1 MWSGCKRRSKDD
13 VDDADDIGDTCDIDD
28 PIEK

>member
-13 VDDADDIGDTCDIDD
+13 LDDADDIDD
-28 PIEK
+28 LKRNDSRQ